1 MVESIHLEDNMKKYL
16 SIGEVSKIKGVSV
29 KSLRYY
35 AELGILIPAYVNP
48 QTGYRYYT
56 IDQMVTVDLIWIC
69 IELDIPLKNFNSY
82 ITKDGTLRM
91 DKILEDGKKI
101 ADDKIMKLNNTISL
115 LENISKHLEKS
126 QTIKKYSSEYNCYFD
141 ERYVFVNEWNGDI
154 FDMRSFMENTT
165 KLYSMC
171 ERYGATYL
179 YNQGVIYFH
188 KNNRIENMVF
198 IEISKPKI
206 ETQALL
212 KLPKGNY
219 QCEVFGND
227 NIEIAE
233 KKYIKNRVY
242 PNGSIVIGREL
253 YDTKIESNP
262 TPVEMQVFIPWT
274 NFI

>member
-1 MVESIHLEDNMKKYL
+1 MVESIILENKMKKYL

-35 AELGILIPAYVNP
+35 SELGILIPAYVNP

-56 IDQMVTVDLIWIC
+56 IDQMVTVDLIWTC

-91 DKILEDGKKI
+91 DKILKDGKKI
-101 ADDKIMKLNNTISL
+101 ADEKIMKLNNTISL

-126 QTIKKYSSEYNCYFD
+126 QTIKKYSSEYNYYFD

-171 ERYGATYL
+171 EHYGATYL
-179 YNQGVIYFH
+179 YNQGVIYFY
-188 KNNRIENMVF
+188 KNNRIEHMVF
-198 IEISKPKI
+198 IEVSKPKI

-219 QCEVFGND
+219 QCEVFVND

-233 KKYIKNRVY
+233 KKYIKNRLY

-262 TPVEMQVFIPWT
+262 TPVEMQVFIP
-274 NFI
+274 